1 MIGMP
6 DRLDGPSIADDE
18 VIVGEAVAL
27 DVRPASVILRAAGA
41 LIDIVAA
48 ALVLLAFFTG
58 IGFVVQFNFDNAL
71 LAALAIIIIVT
82 VLIIVP
88 TVVELVT
95 GGLSLG
101 KLAVGVRIV
110 RDDGG
115 AIGFRH
121 AFVRSLTG
129 VLEFWFTAGGL
140 ALLVSLLN
148 PRAKRL
154 GDLLAGTYAQHERV
168 PKTIEPIWGV
178 PESLQEWSLLADVGR
193 LPDRLSRRIA
203 AFLGQAGRMT
213 PYSRGR
219 IAADLAAE
227 ASPWVS
233 PLPAELEP
241 ELFLAAVAALRR
253 EREATGYSL
262 ERERLA
268 RLDPVLTGNP
278 HSFPNR

>member
-1 MIGMP
+1 MP

-48 ALVLLAFFTG
+48 GLVLLAFFTG

-71 LAALAIIIIVT
+71 LAALAITIIVT

-121 AFVRSLTG
+121 AFVRALTG

-154 GDLLAGTYAQHERV
+154 GDLLAGTYSQQERV

-178 PESLQEWSLLADVGR
+178 PESLQEWSRLADVGR

-241 ELFLAAVAALRR
+241 ELFLAAVAVLRR
-253 EREATGYSL
+253 EREATGYAL
-262 ERERLA
+262 ERDRLA

-278 HSFPNR
+278 HGFPNR

>member
-1 MIGMP
+1 M
-6 DRLDGPSIADDE
+6 
-18 VIVGEAVAL
+18 
-27 DVRPASVILRAAGA
+27 RA
-41 LIDIVAA
+41 
-48 ALVLLAFFTG
+48 
-58 IGFVVQFNFDNAL
+58 
-71 LAALAIIIIVT
+71 
-82 VLIIVP
+82 
-88 TVVELVT
+88 
-95 GGLSLG
+95 
-101 KLAVGVRIV
+101 
-110 RDDGG
+110 
-115 AIGFRH
+115 
-121 AFVRSLTG
+121 LTG

-178 PESLQEWSLLADVGR
+178 PESLREWSLLADVGR

-203 AFLGQAGRMT
+203 AFLGQARSDDALLAR
-213 PYSRGR
+213 PDRGR
-219 IAADLAAE
+219 PGGRGT
-227 ASPWVS
+227 PWVS

>member
-1 MIGMP
+1 M
-6 DRLDGPSIADDE
+6 
-18 VIVGEAVAL
+18 VGEAVAL

-41 LIDIVAA
+41 LIDILAAVVA
-48 ALVLLAFFTG
+48 LFLFFLG
-58 IGFVVQFNFDNAL
+58 IGFAVQFNFDSALIAAL
-71 LAALAIIIIVT
+71 LVTILVT

-101 KLAVGVRIV
+101 RLAVGVRIV

-121 AFVRSLTG
+121 SFVRALTG

-154 GDLLAGTYAQHERV
+154 GDLLAGTYSQHERV

-178 PESLQEWSLLADVGR
+178 PESLVEWSRLVDVGR

-203 AFLGQAGRMT
+203 AFLGQAPRMT
-213 PYSRGR
+213 PYSRTR

-227 ASPWVS
+227 AAIHVS
-233 PLPAELEP
+233 PLPRDMDP

-253 EREATGYSL
+253 ERETAGYAL
-262 ERERLA
+262 EKERLA
-268 RLDPVLTGNP
+268 RLDAVLTGNP
-278 HSFPNR
+278 HGFPNR